1 MFLALQEDTEDTQ
14 SSCAIAFEDFNSL
27 YTATNTIIA
36 NNSDYSEGLSEKGNG
51 TANDVGFVMYKVIK
65 MCDVVVQ
72 FSNLWVECGADNYM
86 LSVGRTTTSFS
97 GFLNTLVNFFW
108 RYWGSEDAS
117 NYMKISQAVTD
128 SDIASAGQGFGI
140 FMRSF
145 LMADIASEQTANED
159 YVEIGYFVA

>member
-1 MFLALQEDTEDTQ
+1 
-14 SSCAIAFEDFNSL
+14 
-27 YTATNTIIA
+27 
-36 NNSDYSEGLSEKGNG
+36 
-51 TANDVGFVMYKVIK
+51 
-65 MCDVVVQ
+65 
-72 FSNLWVECGADNYM
+72 M
-86 LSVGRTTTSFS
+86 LSVGRTTTSVS
-97 GFLNTLVNFFW
+97 GALNTLVNFFW

-145 LMADIASEQTANED
+145 LMADIASQQTANED